1 LLGCSFQLL
10 GNLKITFDDEE
21 FTKVISGA
29 KVRLLAY
36 LVLAIDMPQRRKKIS
51 FDLWPDSSEKQ
62 ALSNLRKLLHDLREC
77 LPQIDRYLK
86 ITSAYIQ
93 WNHELPFYSDVR
105 EFEHAANGRTLYE
118 LRIAE
123 ELYKGEL
130 LPGFYEEWVGAKR
143 ELLAQTY
150 FNVLDKLIS
159 IMESQRD
166 YTSALFF
173 ANKLLAHNK
182 LREETYRTLMR
193 LHALNKDKASV
204 MQIYR
209 QLHNFLQTEL
219 GIDPADETKQ
229 LMEKLTQNVGEH
241 STTAYS
247 SKPLIARIG
256 EWGNLLSAWK
266 QAIVSKNALM
276 ILKGEVG
283 IGKTRL
289 ALEFQA
295 WAESQ
300 GDQTVFAAC
309 YQSLRSL
316 SYTPVITWLRGLP
329 FPQLN
334 PIWLSE
340 LARLLPE
347 LLVIYPDLPKPNAI
361 QENWQLNHWYEAI
374 ERMLLETQPL
384 LLILDDIQWSDGETL
399 QLISYLLRSDSKAR
413 LLVIATMRTDENLG
427 DAVEHF
433 ISGLRI
439 ERKLT
444 EIELVP
450 LSEEETNRLMV
461 ETVGDALAER
471 HSLGLYA
478 KTGGNPLF
486 ILETLREWQTG
497 NGKSEFRLTQLAKTV
512 IENRLNKLSPDNR
525 QLVSTFA
532 AIGRPVTTAFMA
544 MVSNLGEE
552 EILE

>member
-1 LLGCSFQLL
+1 
-10 GNLKITFDDEE
+10 
-21 FTKVISGA
+21 
-29 KVRLLAY
+29 
-36 LVLAIDMPQRRKKIS
+36 
-51 FDLWPDSSEKQ
+51 
-62 ALSNLRKLLHDLREC
+62 
-77 LPQIDRYLK
+77 
-86 ITSAYIQ
+86 
-93 WNHELPFYSDVR
+93 
-105 EFEHAANGRTLYE
+105 
-118 LRIAE
+118 
-123 ELYKGEL
+123 
-130 LPGFYEEWVGAKR
+130 
-143 ELLAQTY
+143 
-150 FNVLDKLIS
+150 
-159 IMESQRD
+159 
-166 YTSALFF
+166 
-173 ANKLLAHNK
+173 
-182 LREETYRTLMR
+182 
-193 LHALNKDKASV
+193 
-204 MQIYR
+204 
-209 QLHNFLQTEL
+209 
-219 GIDPADETKQ
+219 
-229 LMEKLTQNVGEH
+229 MEKLTQNVGEH